1 MNLHKQVEI
10 VIGDKSIQVDEKLKD
25 IILKL
30 NYNGYKTLYSCQGDK
45 YNEGYIKF
53 DDSVDIELAYTILD
67 SLLPYHVLRL
77 DFHNIIRFA
86 RTKQAYVNRFEISKM
101 LKNKMRK
108 LKKQSILK

>member
-10 VIGDKSIQVDEKLKD
+10 VIGDKKIQVDEKLKD

-53 DDSVDIELAYTILD
+53 DDSVDIELAYTILNKI
-67 SLLPYHVLRL
+67 LPYHVLRL

-86 RTKQAYVNRFEISKM
+86 RTKQAYLNRYETCKM
-101 LKNKMRK
+101 LKSKTRK
-108 LKKQSILK
+108 LEKQSILK